1 MKEEGSIK
9 PVHWV
14 VFIFLALVWGSS
26 FILIEK
32 GLGYFSAVEV
42 ACLRIS
48 LSMIAFLPFMV
59 RALKKIKRSHLKGV
73 IGMGLL
79 GNLFPAFLFAQAQTE
94 IDSSVAGI
102 LNALTPIFTMVLG
115 AMLFRQSLMAVK
127 VVGVMLGFA
136 GAAIIVWKGATT
148 GDIGYVMEILV
159 IIATIS
165 YGLSSNIIKAWLT
178 NISALD
184 AGAIAFLFIG
194 PLTLVYLYTFTDFT
208 EKIYAPEALLPFLS
222 ILLLALM
229 GTVVASVLYIKL
241 LQDTNAVFGTSVTYL
256 IPFVAILWGWLDGD
270 VLGIK
275 HIAGLILILS
285 GVYLISKRQKA
296 KKVEVY
302 A

>member
-1 MKEEGSIK
+1 MKDEGSIK

-14 VFIFLALVWGSS
+14 VFIFLAVVWGSS

-48 LSMIAFLPFMV
+48 LSMIAFVPFMP
-59 RALKKIKRSHLKGV
+59 RALKKIRRIHLKGI

-79 GNLFPAFLFAQAQTE
+79 GNLIPAFLFAHAQTE

-115 AMLFRQSLMAVK
+115 ALLFRQSLMAMK
-127 VVGVMLGFA
+127 VAGVILGFA
-136 GAAIIVWKGATT
+136 GAAIIVWKGVTT
-148 GDIGYVMEILV
+148 GDVGYAMEILV
-159 IIATIS
+159 IVATLS

-184 AGAIAFLFIG
+184 AGAIAFLIIG
-194 PLTLVYLYTFTDFT
+194 PLTLLYLITLTEFT
-208 EKIYAPEALLPFLS
+208 EKILAAEALLPFMS

-229 GTVVASVLYIKL
+229 GTVLASVLYIKL

-270 VLGIK
+270 ALGLK
-275 HIAGLILILS
+275 HIAGLFLILS
-285 GVYLISKRQKA
+285 GVYLISKKRKA
-296 KKVEVY
+296 KKT
-302 A
+302 